1 MGRGRADRVAN
12 DTAPVAGTVP
22 RRAAS
27 DRYVD
32 SLEGPVR
39 RLLPYVT
46 PALLLGGCANA
57 VPVAPAAAPVTWTPP
72 AKYAFTLSSECGER
86 ALIGR
91 FRVTV
96 ADGRV
101 TGTEGLDQASRRA
114 LMLRIAD
121 LVPTLQKLEEE
132 AATARRTGAD
142 VVRVDRDPAD
152 AHPVR
157 ISIDPSADAV
167 DDEACYTIQ
176 DYTIGLAATP
186 SAPPSR

>member
-1 MGRGRADRVAN
+1 M
-12 DTAPVAGTVP
+12 
-22 RRAAS
+22 
-27 DRYVD
+27 
-32 SLEGPVR
+32 R
-39 RLLPYVT
+39 RLLPYATLAV
-46 PALLLGGCANA
+46 LLGGCANA
-57 VPVAPAAAPVTWTPP
+57 EPATPAAAPATWTPP

-96 ADGRV
+96 EDGKV
-101 TGTEGLDQASRRA
+101 AHAEGLDQAAKRA
-114 LMLRIAD
+114 LMLRIAN
-121 LVPTLQKLEEE
+121 LVPTLQQLEEE
-132 AATARRTGAD
+132 AAKAKSAGAD

-157 ISIDPSADAV
+157 ITIDPAADAT

-186 SAPPSR
+186 STSPSR

>member
-1 MGRGRADRVAN
+1 
-12 DTAPVAGTVP
+12 
-22 RRAAS
+22 
-27 DRYVD
+27 
-32 SLEGPVR
+32 VR
-39 RLLPYVT
+39 RLLPYAT
-46 PALLLGGCANA
+46 LALLLGGCADA
-57 VPVAPAAAPVTWTPP
+57 EPVAPATAPATWTPP
-72 AKYAFTLSSECGER
+72 AKYAFTLGSECGER

-101 TGTEGLDQASRRA
+101 TGTEGLDQAAKRA

-121 LVPTLQKLEEE
+121 LVPTLRQLEEE
-132 AATARRTGAD
+132 AATAQRAGAE
-142 VVRVDRDPAD
+142 VVRVERDPVD

-157 ISIDPSADAV
+157 ITIDPSTNAI